1 MTLPD
6 QPVTVTGLLS
16 RAVTLSGDAPA
27 IHYGHQTITLF
38 FEVYLEPLGREGGR
52 QQISTSGGTAPVWSL
67 QGGELFYRDSSG
79 AMMAVPIETT
89 PALALGIPT
98 LLFEGQYFLETG
110 RVYAERHYDV
120 DPSGDRFL
128 MVTSAADQRR
138 AQLGG

>member
-1 MTLPD
+1 M
-6 QPVTVTGLLS
+6 
-16 RAVTLSGDAPA
+16 
-27 IHYGHQTITLF
+27 
-38 FEVYLEPLGREGGR
+38 
-52 QQISTSGGTAPVWSL
+52 WSP

-110 RVYAERHYDV
+110 RVYAERHYDA

-128 MVTSAADQRR
+128 MVTSAADPAPPPINVVLNWVDELEERVPGQLTLGLVGSQAGPAVEGLPARR
-138 AQLGG
+138 VREVRGA